1 MIPMITMVLLT
12 LINQEAMTGFR
23 RADEVNAAVDVY
35 DGRKKEEIKT
45 DVDKVTICL
54 AKYRD
59 AIKWRTDWIGFLGIV
74 ITLALSIAASDFKAY
89 WLLDAASMAA
99 LFKIALITSIL
110 CLVYIIVY
118 SFIHRGYAKIKNVVE
133 ELKTGE
139 IDCDW

>member
-1 MIPMITMVLLT
+1 MIPLISMVPLT
-12 LINQEAMTGFR
+12 LIGQDAVTGFR
-23 RADEVNAAVDVY
+23 RADEVNALVDVY

-89 WLLDAASMAA
+89 WFLDAVSMAT
-99 LFKIALITSIL
+99 LFKIALIISIF
-110 CLVYIIVY
+110 CLIYVIIY
-118 SFIHRGYAKIKNVVE
+118 SFKHRTYAKIKKVVE